1 MAPDESA
8 PPPVHPSGRAKPPLH
23 LPAHTHA
30 AASVVSIRSVRSRS
44 DPDPAGMCSQA
55 GLDEVSSALDQ
66 RSTDTGRAMESKA
79 SAHEV
84 ADALQQMESK
94 LAAET
99 ERLRCI
105 TGEGQGTHDRGAGRR
120 GYLVAGS
127 FASGGWMGGW
137 GAWVR
142 WGG

>member
-1 MAPDESA
+1 MCRFAQC
-8 PPPVHPSGRAKPPLH
+8 GRALILIPLGCA
-23 LPAHTHA
+23 L
-30 AASVVSIRSVRSRS
+30 
-44 DPDPAGMCSQA
+44 QA

-105 TGEGQGTHDRGAGRR
+105 TGGGQGTHDRGAGRR
-120 GYLVAGS
+120 G
-127 FASGGWMGGW
+127 
-137 GAWVR
+137 
-142 WGG
+142 